1 MNIKEYRM
9 SKGLTQ
15 TQVGDK
21 LGISRTT
28 VAMWEAGLSMPR
40 TDKLQ
45 ELSNLYE
52 CTVDDLLVA
61 LNEENNQA

>member
-1 MNIKEYRM
+1 M

-28 VAMWEAGLSMPR
+28 VAMWEAGLAMPR